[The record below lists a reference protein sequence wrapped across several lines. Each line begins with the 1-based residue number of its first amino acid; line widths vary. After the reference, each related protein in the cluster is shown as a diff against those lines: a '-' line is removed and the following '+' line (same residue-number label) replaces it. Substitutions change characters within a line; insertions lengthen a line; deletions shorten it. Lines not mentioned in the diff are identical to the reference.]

1 MDIFKYAEE
10 FNADYYDPVNGNIYK
25 VQDYNNKKKLGIPT
39 EGIEVTNIE
48 GTTIGVVLE
57 KK

>member
-10 FNADYYDPVNGNIYK
+10 YNADYYDPITGYIYK

-39 EGIEVTNIE
+39 EGIEVTNLN
-48 GTTIGVVLE
+48 GDTVGMVLE

>member
-10 FNADYYDPVNGNIYK
+10 FNADYYDPVNGVIYK

-39 EGIEVTNIE
+39 EGIEVTNLE
-48 GTTIGVVLE
+48 GVTLGMVLE